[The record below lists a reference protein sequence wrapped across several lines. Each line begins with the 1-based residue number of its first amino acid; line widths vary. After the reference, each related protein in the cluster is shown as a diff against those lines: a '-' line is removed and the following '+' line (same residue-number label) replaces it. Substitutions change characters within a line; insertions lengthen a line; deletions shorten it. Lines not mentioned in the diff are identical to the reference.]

1 MNGYSIIMNKLLTL
15 YFVIL
20 CSVSVHSQKH
30 VIDSLINLL
39 KNEKDSAKIFIIIDE
54 LAWTYSNKNADKAIE
69 YGELSLSYAKQLKNK
84 KNIAYCYNSLGTFYL
99 NKPNLDKA
107 MFSYQESLK
116 LLEELNDYANISKT
130 HNNIGN
136 IYQKIQLDEKALKE
150 YKLALEFR
158 NKSGGSQSPLRIYM
172 NLGAINYKMKNFKD
186 SKFYY
191 EGALKVVDT
200 VKDIKTLP
208 LLYSNLGVIERHQ
221 NNYAGAMQYYLN
233 AERISYKIK
242 FINPDL
248 YSNIAALYEHEGEYY
263 KANEYLLKASD
274 ILYERGEMDKIKH
287 FYANLAIN
295 YTYLNKGDSARKY
308 FDKYIK
314 LRDSLY
320 KDQSLKAINEI
331 SAKYETVKKEHQIEM
346 ITKDRA
352 LQDLKIKDQSLQL
365 VAEKIEKEKKNQE
378 ITLLNQEKSLK
389 ELQIQKEQI
398 RIEKNKREIELLNS
412 QKKLS
417 EETIDQQ
424 KTISYFTVT
433 GLIMAS
439 GLAFFIFK
447 GLREQRKANK
457 LISEQ
462 KSMVE
467 QQKHLVEE
475 HQKEILDSIH
485 YAKRIQ
491 NTLLAHHDFLNEN
504 LPTNFVYFQPKDIV
518 SGDFYWATK
527 HGDNF
532 YLAVCDS
539 TGHGVP
545 GAFMSL
551 LNIGFL
557 SEAINEKNIL
567 EPHNIFNYVRT
578 RLIESISKEG
588 QKDGFD
594 GILLRIDKTTNQ
606 ITYSAANN
614 APILVSNNQI
624 VELPKD
630 RMPVGKGE
638 KINEFTLHTI
648 NAKIGDI
655 LYLYTDGFAD
665 QFGGPKGKKF
675 KYKTL
680 NELLL
685 NNSHLTMNEQLVN
698 LNLEFINWKGEL
710 EQVDDVCIIGIYI

>member
-1 MNGYSIIMNKLLTL
+1 MNEYSFRMKELLTL
-15 YFVIL
+15 YFIFM

-30 VIDSLINLL
+30 VIDSLNNLL
-39 KNEKDSAKIFIIIDE
+39 KTEKDSAKIFIIIDE

-99 NKPNLDKA
+99 NKPNFDKA

-158 NKSGGSQSPLRIYM
+158 NKSGSGQSPLRIYM
-172 NLGAINYKMKNFKD
+172 NLGAIYYKMKNYKD

-200 VKDIKTLP
+200 VKDIKALP

-242 FINPDL
+242 FVNPDL
-248 YSNIAALYEHEGEYY
+248 YSNIAALYEHEGKYE
-263 KANEYLLKASD
+263 KANEYLQKASE
-274 ILYERGEMDKIKH
+274 ILYERREMDKIEN

-295 YTYLNKGDSARKY
+295 YTYLNKGDSAREY
-308 FDKYIK
+308 FSKYIK

-320 KDQSLKAINEI
+320 KGQSLKAINEI
-331 SAKYETVKKEHQIEM
+331 SAKYETEKKEHQIEM

-398 RIEKNKREIELLNS
+398 RVEKNKREIELLNS

-433 GLIMAS
+433 GLILAS

-447 GLREQRKANK
+447 GLRVQRKANK

-467 QQKHLVEE
+467 QQKLLVDEK
-475 HQKEILDSIH
+475 QKEILDSIH

-491 NTLLAHHDFLNEN
+491 NTLLAHQDFLNEN
-504 LPTNFVYFQPKDIV
+504 IPNNFIYFNPKDIV

-527 HGDNF
+527 HGNNF
-532 YLAVCDS
+532 YIAVCDS

-557 SEAINEKNIL
+557 SEAINEKNITETNL
-567 EPHNIFNYVRT
+567 IFEYVRE
-578 RLIESISKEG
+578 RLISSVSKEG

-594 GILLRIDKTTNQ
+594 GIIVRFNQ
-606 ITYSAANN
+606 SINEITYTAAHN
-614 APILVSNNQI
+614 APILISNN
-624 VELPKD
+624 ELIELQKD
-630 RMPVGKGE
+630 KMPVGIGE
-638 KINEFTLHTI
+638 RKEKFTCHKLQV
-648 NAKIGDI
+648 KQGDV
-655 LYLYTDGFAD
+655 LYLYTDGYAD

-675 KYKTL
+675 KYKPL

-685 NNSHLTMNEQLVN
+685 SISNNS
-698 LNLEFINWKGEL
+698 LEKQKQELENNFKNWKGDL
-710 EQVDDVCIIGIYI
+710 EQVDDVCVIGIRI